1 MLWDNVIVG
10 HEGIRDMEK
19 AEILNDFFALLFTG
33 KASSHTA
40 QATESK
46 GKEWEKEDLPT
57 K

>member
-33 KASSHTA
+33 TLATLPKLQKAKVKSGRR
-40 QATESK
+40 K
-46 GKEWEKEDLPT
+46 ICPL
-57 K
+57 